1 MAEEIIKLIEYLIGS
16 PIVQGAFIAYLIIG
30 AIVLA
35 MVIAVF
41 VITLR
46 AISNNRKR
54 WR

>member
-1 MAEEIIKLIEYLIGS
+1 MAEEIIKLIEYIIGS
-16 PIVQGAFIAYLIIG
+16 PIVQGAFIAYLIFG
-30 AIVLA
+30 AITLA

-41 VITLR
+41 VITFR